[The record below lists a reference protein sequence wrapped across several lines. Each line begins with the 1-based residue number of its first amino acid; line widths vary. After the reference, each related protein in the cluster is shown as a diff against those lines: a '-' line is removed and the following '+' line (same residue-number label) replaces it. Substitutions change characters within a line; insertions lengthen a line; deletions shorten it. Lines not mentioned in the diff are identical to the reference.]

1 MYFIKPELLI
11 SLFPKN
17 YKKRSIH
24 PLLQFIFLVFLFL
37 EVLFLSYVASILGLP
52 MHTRAL
58 WRVDIQPLNDEV
70 ATRLKKCAISK
81 LDKIRHGFLWN
92 GTADAN
98 VGHCLV

>member
-1 MYFIKPELLI
+1 
-11 SLFPKN
+11 
-17 YKKRSIH
+17 
-24 PLLQFIFLVFLFL
+24 
-37 EVLFLSYVASILGLP
+37 

-58 WRVDIQPLNDEV
+58 WRVDIQPLIDEV